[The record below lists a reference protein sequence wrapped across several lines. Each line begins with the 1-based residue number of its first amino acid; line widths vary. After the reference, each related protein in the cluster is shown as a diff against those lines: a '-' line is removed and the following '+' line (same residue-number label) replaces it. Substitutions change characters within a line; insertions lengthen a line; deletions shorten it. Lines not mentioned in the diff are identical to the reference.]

1 MITSLRIQNV
11 ALIDEV
17 SVEFA
22 PGLNILTGETGAG
35 KSIVVDSLGFL
46 LGGRP
51 ARDFVRTGADFA
63 HVEGIIETGGLTEEL
78 SEFGIEAD
86 EGQLMLSRTMQAA
99 KSTCRINGRPVTA
112 GLLKDVATIFVD
124 LHGQNEHQSLLD
136 PLKQLKLVDGFCGNA
151 LAELKTVLDGLLV
164 GYKKA
169 NKALK
174 SIVGIGNQR
183 QEQIDLLKYQLQE
196 IMAANIRLGEDEEL
210 QEKKTRLGSLDNL
223 LKNTVLALQHISEVE
238 GVSAVP
244 ASLPIGLALQ
254 STAELARLDPVLEG
268 LHSKLQNIQ
277 SELGDIAWELGE
289 YREKL
294 DCDPGELEIVE
305 ARIDFLYHIKKKY
318 GRTIQDVLG
327 KKEEIERQL
336 NALLNSDEEIKKLTK
351 QLRELTAEIT
361 EVCDRMHEKR
371 KLSAGYIS
379 KEVCKILREV
389 GMESAEFAVEITRK
403 KAFGPDGN
411 NEAQFLISANQG
423 EPLKPLRR
431 IASGGEMSR
440 VMLAIKTVMAE
451 VDRVSTVIFD
461 EVDAGI
467 SGRTAQKVAEKLA
480 AISRHRQILCI
491 THLPQL
497 AAMADTHFQIEKSS
511 NDMRTVTTVTAL
523 SEEKSVSELARL
535 IGGRSITDST
545 IEAAKEMRAQAGILK
560 VSEANANTLRSKD

>member
-1 MITSLRIQNV
+1 MITNLRIQNV

-46 LGGRP
+46 LGNRP

-78 SEFGIEAD
+78 LAYGIEAD
-86 EGQLMLSRTMQAA
+86 AGQLMLSRTMQAA

-136 PLKQLKLVDGFCGNA
+136 PIKQLELVDGFCGSE
-151 LAELKTVLDGLLV
+151 LAELKAVLDGHLK

-169 NKALK
+169 NKELK
-174 SIVGIGNQR
+174 SIVGVGNQR

-196 IMAANIRLGEDEEL
+196 LTAANIRLGEDEEL
-210 QEKKTRLGSLDNL
+210 QEKKNRLGSLDNL
-223 LKNTVLALQHISEVE
+223 LKNTVLALQHISEVD
-238 GVSAVP
+238 GVSVVP
-244 ASLPIGLALQ
+244 ASLPIGIALQ
-254 STAELARLDPVLEG
+254 ATAELARLDPTLEG
-268 LHSKLQNIQ
+268 LHSKLLSIQ

-289 YREKL
+289 YKEKL
-294 DCDPGELEIVE
+294 DADPGELEIVE
-305 ARIDFLYHIKKKY
+305 ARIDFLYHIKRKY
-318 GRTIQDVLG
+318 GKSIQEVLS
-327 KKEEIERQL
+327 KKEEINRQL
-336 NALLNSDEEIKKLTK
+336 GALLNSDEEIKKLTK
-351 QLRELTAEIT
+351 QLREFTAEIT
-361 EVCDRMHEKR
+361 KVCDLMHEKR
-371 KLSAGYIS
+371 DLAARYIS
-379 KEVCKILREV
+379 VEVCKILREV
-389 GMESAEFAVEITRK
+389 GMENAEFAIEVARK

-411 NEAQFLISANQG
+411 NEALFLISANKG

-451 VDRVSTVIFD
+451 VDKVSTVIFD

-480 AISRHRQILCI
+480 AVSRHRQILCI
-491 THLPQL
+491 THLPQI
-497 AAMADTHFQIEKSS
+497 AAMADTHFQIEKSLTE
-511 NDMRTVTTVTAL
+511 NRTVTTVKAL
-523 SEEKSVSELARL
+523 SEEKSVNELARL
-535 IGGRSITDST
+535 IGGRSITGST
-545 IEAAKEMRAQAGILK
+545 IEAATEMKSQAKIFK
-560 VSEANANTLRSKD
+560 I

>member
-22 PGLNILTGETGAG
+22 SGLNILTGETGAG

-51 ARDFVRTGADFA
+51 ARDFVRTGAEFA
-63 HVEGIIETGGLTEEL
+63 HVEGIIETSGFSEEL
-78 SEFGIEAD
+78 TALGFETD
-86 EGQLMLSRTMQAA
+86 DGQLMLSRTMQAA
-99 KSTCRINGRPVTA
+99 KSICRINGRTVTA
-112 GLLKDVATIFVD
+112 GILKDVATIFVD

-136 PLKQLKLVDGFCGNA
+136 PAKQLMLVDGFCGSE
-151 LAELKTVLDGLLV
+151 LTELKTVLDGYLS

-174 SIVGIGNQR
+174 SIVGVGNQR

-210 QEKKTRLGSLDNL
+210 HEKKIRLGSLDNL
-223 LKNTVLALQHISEVE
+223 LKNTVLALQHISEVD
-238 GVSAVP
+238 GVSVVP

-254 STAELARLDPVLEG
+254 ATAELCRLDPKMEG
-268 LHSKLQNIQ
+268 LHSKLLNIQ
-277 SELGDIAWELGE
+277 SELGDIGWELGE
-289 YREKL
+289 YKEKL

-305 ARIDFLYHIKKKY
+305 ARMDFLYHIKKKY
-318 GRTIQDVLG
+318 GKTIRDVLN

-336 NALLNSDEEIKKLTK
+336 DALENSDEEIKKLTK
-351 QLRELTAEIT
+351 QIREFTAEIT
-361 EVCDRMHEKR
+361 TICDLMHEKR
-371 KLSAGYIS
+371 ELAAKYIS
-379 KEVCKILREV
+379 QEVGKILHEV
-389 GMESAEFAVEITRK
+389 GMENAEFAIEISRK
-403 KAFGPDGN
+403 KSFGPDGN
-411 NEAQFLISANQG
+411 NEAQFLISANPG

-451 VDRVSTVIFD
+451 VDKVSTVIFD

-480 AISRHRQILCI
+480 AVSRHRQILCI
-491 THLPQL
+491 THLPQI
-497 AAMADTHFQIEKSS
+497 AAMADTHFRIEKSS
-511 NDMRTVTTVTAL
+511 NEQRTVTTVTAL
-523 SEEKSVSELARL
+523 TEEKSVNELARL
-535 IGGRSITDST
+535 IGGRSITDYT
-545 IEAAKEMRAQAGILK
+545 IEAAKEMKAQACILK
-560 VSEANANTLRSKD
+560 

>member
-17 SVEFA
+17 SVDFA

-63 HVEGIIETGGLTEEL
+63 HVEGIIQTDGFEDELMALGVET
-78 SEFGIEAD
+78 D
-86 EGQLMLSRTMQAA
+86 DGQIMLSRTMQAA
-99 KSTCRINGRPVTA
+99 KSTCRINGRTVTA
-112 GLLKDVATIFVD
+112 GFLKDVATIFVD

-136 PLKQLKLVDGFCGNA
+136 PTIQLMLVDGFCGNG
-151 LAELKTVLDGLLV
+151 LAELKAVLDEHLSD
-164 GYKKA
+164 YKKA

-174 SIVGIGNQR
+174 SIVGVGNQR

-196 IMAANIRLGEDEEL
+196 ITAANIRLGEEEEL
-210 QEKKTRLGSLDNL
+210 QEKKTRLLSLDNL
-223 LKNTVLALQHISEVE
+223 LKNTVLALEHISEVE
-238 GVSAVP
+238 GTNVVP
-244 ASLPIGLALQ
+244 ASLPIGIALQ
-254 STAELARLDPVLEG
+254 ATAELSRLDPTMES
-268 LHSKLQNIQ
+268 LHSKLLNIQ
-277 SELGDIAWELGE
+277 SELSEIGWELGG
-289 YREKL
+289 YKDKL

-318 GRTIQDVLG
+318 GKTIADVLN
-327 KKEEIERQL
+327 KKEEISQQL
-336 NALLNSDEEIKKLTK
+336 DSLENSEEEIKKLTK
-351 QLRELTAEIT
+351 QLRELTTEIT
-361 EVCDRMHEKR
+361 NVCDLMYDKR
-371 KLSAGYIS
+371 VEASEYIS
-379 KEVCKILREV
+379 KEVSKILHDI
-389 GMESAEFAVEITRK
+389 GMENAEFVIEITK
-403 KAFGPDGN
+403 KKSFGQGGN
-411 NEAQFLISANQG
+411 NEAMFMISANQG

-440 VMLAIKTVMAE
+440 VSLAIKTVMAE

-491 THLPQL
+491 THLPQI

-511 NDMRTVTTVTAL
+511 SEKRTVTTVTAL
-523 SEEKSVSELARL
+523 SEEKSVNELARL
-535 IGGRSITDST
+535 IGGRSITEST
-545 IEAAKEMRAQAGILK
+545 TYAAKEMITQAKIIK
-560 VSEANANTLRSKD
+560 S

>member
-17 SVEFA
+17 SVDFA

-46 LGGRP
+46 LGERP
-51 ARDFVRTGADFA
+51 GRDFVRTGADFA
-63 HVEGIIETGGLTEEL
+63 HVEGIIETVGYTEEL
-78 SEFGIEAD
+78 MDFGIESND
-86 EGQLMLSRTMQAA
+86 GQIMLARTMQAS
-99 KSTCRINGRPVTA
+99 KSTCRINGRTVTA

-136 PLKQLKLVDGFCGNA
+136 PTKQLMLVDGFCGGG
-151 LAELKTVLDGLLV
+151 LTKLKTVLEGHLNE
-164 GYKKA
+164 YKKA

-174 SIVGIGNQR
+174 AIVGVGNQR
-183 QEQIDLLKYQLQE
+183 QEQIDLLRYQLQE
-196 IMAANIRLGEDEEL
+196 ITAANIRLGEEEEL
-210 QEKKTRLGSLDNL
+210 QEKKIRLASLDNL
-223 LKNTVLALQHISEVE
+223 LKNTVLAMQHISEVE
-238 GVSAVP
+238 GINVVP

-254 STAELARLDPVLEG
+254 ATAELSQLDKTMEG
-268 LHSKLQNIQ
+268 LHSKLLGIQ
-277 SELGDIAWELGE
+277 TELSEIGWELGE

-318 GRTIQDVLG
+318 GKTIADVLT
-327 KKEEIERQL
+327 KKEQIAMQL
-336 NALLNSDEEIKKLTK
+336 DGLENSDEEIKKLTK
-351 QLRELTAEIT
+351 QMRELTAEIT
-361 EVCDRMHEKR
+361 KICELMHEKR
-371 KLSAGYIS
+371 SAASEYIS
-379 KEVCKILREV
+379 KEVCKILHEI
-389 GMESAEFAVEITRK
+389 GMENAEFSIEISRK

-411 NEAQFLISANQG
+411 NEARFLISANQG

-451 VDRVSTVIFD
+451 VDKVSTVIFD

-491 THLPQL
+491 THLPQI
-497 AAMADTHFQIEKSS
+497 AAMADTHFQIEKSL
-511 NDMRTVTTVTAL
+511 NENRTVTTVTAL
-523 SEEKSVSELARL
+523 SEEKSVYELARL

-545 IEAAKEMRAQAGILK
+545 IEAAKEMRTQAKNLK
-560 VSEANANTLRSKD
+560 H

>member
-17 SVEFA
+17 AVDFA

-63 HVEGIIETGGLTEEL
+63 HVEGIIETGGFSEEL
-78 SEFGIEAD
+78 EAFGIEAD
-86 EGQLMLSRTMQAA
+86 DGQIMFSRTMHAA
-99 KSTCRINGRPVTA
+99 KSTCRINGRTVTA
-112 GLLKDVATIFVD
+112 GFLRDVATIFVD
-124 LHGQNEHQSLLD
+124 IHGQHEHQSLLD
-136 PLKQLKLVDGFCGNA
+136 PAKQLMLVDGFCGGE
-151 LAELKTVLDGLLV
+151 LAKLKTVLEGHLS

-169 NKALK
+169 NKALRA
-174 SIVGIGNQR
+174 IVGVGNQR
-183 QEQIDLLKYQLQE
+183 QEQIDLLRYQLQE
-196 IMAANIRLGEDEEL
+196 LTAANLRLGEEEEL

-238 GVSAVP
+238 GVSVVP
-244 ASLPIGLALQ
+244 ASLPIGLAVQ
-254 STAELARLDPVLEG
+254 ATAELSRLDPTTEG
-268 LHSKLQNIQ
+268 LHFKLLSIQ
-277 SELGDIAWELGE
+277 SELSEVGWELGE

-294 DCDPGELEIVE
+294 DCDPGELEVVE

-318 GRTIQDVLG
+318 GKTIEEVLK
-327 KKEEIERQL
+327 KKEEIGQQL
-336 NALLNSDEEIKKLTK
+336 DGLENSDEEIKKLTNK
-351 QLRELTAEIT
+351 LREHTAEIT
-361 EVCDRMHEKR
+361 NVCELMHEKR
-371 KLSAGYIS
+371 AAAALYVS
-379 KEVCKILREV
+379 KEVSKVLHDI
-389 GMESAEFAVEITRK
+389 GMENADFAVEISRK
-403 KAFGPDGN
+403 KAFGADGN

-451 VDRVSTVIFD
+451 VDKVSTVIFD

-491 THLPQL
+491 THLPQI
-497 AAMADTHFQIEKSS
+497 AAMADTHFRIEKSS
-511 NDMRTVTTVTAL
+511 YEERTVTTVTTL
-523 SEEKSVSELARL
+523 SEDNSVNELARL

-545 IEAAKEMRAQAGILK
+545 TSAAKEMITQARIIK
-560 VSEANANTLRSKD
+560 S